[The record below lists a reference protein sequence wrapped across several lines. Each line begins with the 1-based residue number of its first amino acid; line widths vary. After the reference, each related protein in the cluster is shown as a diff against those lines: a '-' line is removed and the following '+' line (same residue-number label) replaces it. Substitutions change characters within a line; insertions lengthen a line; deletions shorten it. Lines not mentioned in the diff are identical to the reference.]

1 MGGDKNILVQEL
13 LLVKLIKLVLYAI
26 PEIEIPKRVGRPYI
40 YSPQVLMCCFLVMV
54 AKHESVRGLYDFLTN
69 TEDYQAIAV
78 KAVIPFPHCKIPTRR
93 TFDRRLKSWQLSV
106 QIYMIT
112 LISLFVKRFRVG
124 IARLSLDNRMFEA
137 FGALWHVKDIKRNH
151 IPEGLRNIDKSAG
164 WGVSKYRGWIFGHA
178 VDIFVTTGRLI
189 IPVIAIARSLKRKGN
204 IVIQKI
210 ISLLPKV
217 KKGVVAADSEYYDFK
232 LDKSLSTTGRHLH
245 APSKQ
250 HPDIVPNSKTYAK
263 RKTTVEPYFER
274 FLQAFV
280 LRGKLDRKGPNAWGY
295 LVTCCFLYQLMVYY
309 NLLNHNPHPLQV
321 THLIRML

>member
-1 MGGDKNILVQEL
+1 M
-13 LLVKLIKLVLYAI
+13 YAI

-54 AKHESVRGLYDFLTN
+54 AKHESVRGLYEFLTN
-69 TEDYQAIAV
+69 TEDYQAMTV
-78 KAVIPFPHCKIPTRR
+78 RSVIPFPHFKIPNRR
-93 TFDRRLKSWQLSV
+93 TFDRRLKAWQLSV
-106 QIYMIT
+106 QLYMLT
-112 LISLFVKRFRVG
+112 LVGLFVERFKLG

-137 FGALWHVKDIKRNH
+137 TGAIWHAKDMKKNH
-151 IPEGLRNIDKSAG
+151 IPDNLRNVDTTAG

-178 VDIFVTTGRLI
+178 IDIFVTTGKLI
-189 IPVIAIARSLKRKGN
+189 IPVLAIGRSLKRKGN
-204 IVIQKI
+204 VVVQKI
-210 ISLLPKV
+210 INLLPSV
-217 KKGVVAADSEYYDFK
+217 KKGVVAADAEYFDQK
-232 LDKSLSTTGRHLH
+232 LDKSLSATGRRLH

-250 HPDIVPNSKTYAK
+250 HPDKVPKSITYVK

-274 FLQAFV
+274 FLLAFV

-295 LVTCCFLYQLMVYY
+295 LVTCCFMYQLMVFY